1 MQKATLKRC
10 LVELYA
16 QFRIDW
22 DTDILELE
30 AKDFPVFTDLYL
42 LLKSRAEEQ
51 PGEIV
56 YKELLTFSTIWYTEL
71 TVLSGM
77 GTAQWQAAP
86 VSLVLDTHAL
96 SGDGRKCSAPS
107 ISLIMLY
114 NWRLMS
120 WDRSEQ
126 F

>member
-1 MQKATLKRC
+1 MQKVTLKRC

-51 PGEIV
+51 PVKLYIRNC
-56 YKELLTFSTIWYTEL
+56 LTFSTIWYTEL

-96 SGDGRKCSAPS
+96 PGDGRKCTARPVFPD
-107 ISLIMLY
+107 Y
-114 NWRLMS
+114 AV
-120 WDRSEQ
+120 
-126 F
+126 